1 MASISTHKLIH
12 LKFASPSFF
21 LELQTQATYSIS
33 PLGCP
38 IWNQTE
44 NMNMCESELI
54 IFLPQYA
61 SSVICILTIYPF
73 VLKLEA
79 FKLN

>member
-1 MASISTHKLIH
+1 MALISTHKLIH

-21 LELQTQATYSIS
+21 LELQTPATYSIL
-33 PLGCP
+33 PVGCP
-38 IWNQTE
+38 MWNQTE

-54 IFLPQYA
+54 TVLPQSA
-61 SSVICILTIYPF
+61 SSVICILIIYPF

-79 FKLN
+79 LKLN